1 MKKLTL
7 LFALVA
13 CYIFSF
19 AQSPKYFLDNSL
31 TFKRANNSTI
41 PYPFM
46 GGFISPQ
53 FSNIDLNGDGKKD
66 LFVFDRATNK
76 VLTFLNAQGPMTNWV
91 YAPDY
96 EMGFPS
102 MHSWALL
109 ADYNG
114 DGKEDIF
121 TAADANLYP
130 QAIAVYKNVSVG
142 NNVKF
147 QLVAAELTAE
157 QNIQGLPEAPVYW
170 IRDDIS
176 AIDDVDGDGDLD
188 ILSFDASAASITLY
202 GNEAVEK
209 GYSLDSLTFRTYDE
223 CWGGFRESFTDRSI
237 TLGVPCFGGR
247 YYKAGAHAGST
258 MLLIDVDDD
267 NDKDLI
273 LGDASFDE
281 LSIVYNGKSDMNWPY
296 DSMIAYDTV
305 FPVTGTTKAKIY
317 NFPAAYYVDANT
329 GFASKDLIVAPNI
342 GAGGKNTNQIWLY
355 RNNGSNTKPIF
366 ALQKTNFLQEWTI
379 DFGSGATPRFLDVDA
394 DGDLDL
400 LVAHRG
406 EFRESFNKADRIT
419 LFKNTGDKTNAE
431 FTQDNTFDYL
441 GLIKDSIRDMKPAF
455 GDLNGDGKQ
464 DMLIGDADGRLH
476 YYQNNTTG
484 NLSFA
489 SPVKDYMR
497 IDVGFSAA
505 PQIIDLDDDD
515 LLDLVIGT
523 GGGFINFYKNKGTKT
538 APQFDSL
545 PTIDT
550 LGNVYVNDFYWY
562 YVLHNVTGEIIDS
575 VKTYDFSGFAAPYIG
590 DLDKDGERE
599 LILGSQ
605 NGKIWL
611 FENIDNNLN
620 GSFVEID
627 TFVYDNLSK
636 EFGGIDFGFRVLPE
650 AALLSDSADAI
661 PVILIGNFR
670 GGLNFLNAERD
681 STKLSISVPEIVE
694 ELAVNIFPNP
704 TKGMVNITRDLQQYD
719 GELVIHINDILGR
732 EVYYGTLQEGI
743 SNYTL
748 SLQNQMAGVYYITLS
763 DGRQFRTVE
772 RVSLIK

>member
-13 CYIFSF
+13 ICTFSF
-19 AQSPKYFLDNSL
+19 AQSPKYFIDNSL
-31 TFKRANNSTI
+31 TINKSLNSPI
-41 PYPFM
+41 PYPFV
-46 GGFISPQ
+46 GGFIAPQ

-66 LFVFDRATNK
+66 LFIFDRAANK
-76 VLTFLNAQGPMTNWV
+76 VITFLNAQGPGTNWV

-96 EMGFPS
+96 EMGFPQ

-121 TAADANLYP
+121 TAANADLYP
-130 QAIAVYKNVSVG
+130 QSVAVYKNVSVG
-142 NNVKF
+142 NELKF
-147 QLVAAELTAE
+147 ELAVAQLTTD

-188 ILSFDASAASITLY
+188 ILTFDASAASITMY
-202 GNEAVEK
+202 GNEAKEK
-209 GYSLDSLTFRTYDE
+209 GYSLDSLAFRTYDE
-223 CWGGFRESFTDRSI
+223 CWGGFRESFVDRSI
-237 TLGVPCFGGR
+237 ALGVPCFGGR
-247 YYKAGAHAGST
+247 YYKTGLHSGST
-258 MLLIDVDDD
+258 MLLLDVDDD

-281 LSIVYNGKSDMNWPY
+281 LSILYNGKSNFSHPY
-296 DSMIAYDTV
+296 DTMVGYDTL
-305 FPVTGTTKAKIY
+305 FPVSGTTKAKVY
-317 NFPAAYYVDANT
+317 TFPAAYYVDANT
-329 GFASKDLIVAPNI
+329 GFSSKDLIVAPNV
-342 GAGGKNTNQIWLY
+342 GSGGKNVDQIWLY
-355 RNNGSNTKPIF
+355 RNNGSNTKPAF

-379 DFGSGATPRFLDVDA
+379 DFGSASTPRFMDVDA

-406 EFRESFNKADRIT
+406 EFRTTLNKADRIT
-419 LFKNTGDKTNAE
+419 LFKNTGNKTKAE

-441 GLIKDSIRDMKPAF
+441 GLIKDSIRDMKPAI

-464 DMLIGDADGRLH
+464 DMLIGDADGKLH

-489 SPVKDYMR
+489 PSVRNYMR
-497 IDVGFSAA
+497 IDIGFAAA
-505 PQIIDLDDDD
+505 PQITDLDGDE

-523 GGGFINFYKNKGTKT
+523 GGGFINYYKNTGTKT
-538 APQFDSL
+538 SPKFDSI

-550 LGNVYVNDFYWY
+550 LGKVYVNDFYWY
-562 YVLHNVTGEIIDS
+562 YILDLNGNKIDS
-575 VKTYDFSGFAAPYIG
+575 VKTFDFSGFVAPYIG
-590 DLDKDGERE
+590 DLDRDGKRE

-620 GSFVEID
+620 GTFTEID
-627 TFVYDNLSK
+627 TFVFNNISK
-636 EFGGIDFGFRVLPE
+636 KFGGVNLGFRVVPE
-650 AALLSDSADAI
+650 AALLSDSAKAK

-670 GGLNFLNAERD
+670 GGLSFLNADRD
-681 STKLSISVPEIVE
+681 TTSFSISVPEIVE

-704 TKGMVNITRDLQQYD
+704 TSGDITITRDLQQYD
-719 GELVIHINDILGR
+719 GELIISITDMLGR
-732 EVYYGTLQEGI
+732 EVYYGTLPKGT
-743 SNYTL
+743 SNYSLTL
-748 SLQNQMAGVYYITLS
+748 QTQTAGIYYINLS
-763 DGRQFRTVE
+763 DGGQYRTVQ
-772 RVSLIK
+772 RVSVIR